1 MTNTPHNIK
10 CYDHLQE
17 QFQNIFDDEL
27 ITEICQNGQL
37 KAYAAEKVIVDIGD
51 EMKHFPLILK
61 GSLKIL
67 TEDDE
72 GKELLLYYLEV
83 GDTCAITLTLD
94 THGKKSKIR
103 AIAEEYVEILFLPV
117 DRVDEWMVKYKKW
130 RHFIMETY
138 NYRLNEMLEAV
149 DTLAFQNME
158 ERLLKYLRDKSM
170 VTGDNEI
177 HNTHAQIANNLNSSR
192 VVISRIL
199 AKLEI
204 NGRIKYSRNKIEL
217 LKF

>member
-1 MTNTPHNIK
+1 
-10 CYDHLQE
+10 
-17 QFQNIFDDEL
+17 
-27 ITEICQNGQL
+27 
-37 KAYAAEKVIVDIGD
+37 
-51 EMKHFPLILK
+51 MKHFPLILK

-170 VTGDNEI
+170 VTSDNEI